1 MDAVVLGIAGIARL
15 PAGSGGGA
23 NNGLART
30 GVRATSVANSRNKFI
45 AGSYQLLSA
54 EMFQPEPLN
63 VTKFVRSVELSGATV
78 MATESRDHLPPLR
91 SDNPTQPRHSGSA

>member
-45 AGSYQLLSA
+45 AGSYQLLPA
-54 EMFQPEPLN
+54 EMFQPEPLS
-63 VTKFVRSVELSGATV
+63 VTKFVRSIALSGDMV
-78 MATESRDHLPPLR
+78 MATESRDRRPLLR
-91 SDNPTQPRHSGSA
+91 SDNPTQPRDSGSA